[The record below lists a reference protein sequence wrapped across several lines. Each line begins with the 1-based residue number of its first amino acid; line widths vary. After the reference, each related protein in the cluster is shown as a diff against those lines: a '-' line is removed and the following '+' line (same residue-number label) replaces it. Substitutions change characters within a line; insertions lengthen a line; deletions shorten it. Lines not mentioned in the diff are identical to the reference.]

1 MNDGK
6 DVDEGS
12 PQVMLMFVYYISFVH
27 VLNPRKN
34 KKKRSYNDYKTY
46 WIIVLK
52 KKVDVDHVLT
62 VKIFEE
68 EINGPIKE
76 TLEKQPTRKDLMCQK
91 CNI

>member
-1 MNDGK
+1 VNDGK